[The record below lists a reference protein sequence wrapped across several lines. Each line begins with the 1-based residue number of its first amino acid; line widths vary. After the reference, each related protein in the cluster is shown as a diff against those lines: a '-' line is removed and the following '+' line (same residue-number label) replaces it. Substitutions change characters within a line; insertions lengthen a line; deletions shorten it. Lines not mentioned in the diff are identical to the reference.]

1 MSFIMMF
8 QFSFAQKTVSGT
20 VSDDA
25 GVPLPGATVVI
36 QGTSTGTTT
45 NFDGVYSISANEGD
59 ILVVSFVGYSS
70 ATATVGASS
79 TLDFSLS
86 PDNSLEEVVV
96 TAEENQPSYFIF
108 IDVPVMGGGGLPWN

>member
-45 NFDGVYSISANEGD
+45 NFDGLLY
-59 ILVVSFVGYSS
+59 LC
-70 ATATVGASS
+70 
-79 TLDFSLS
+79 
-86 PDNSLEEVVV
+86 
-96 TAEENQPSYFIF
+96 Q
-108 IDVPVMGGGGLPWN
+108 